1 MGDEQSLIKRILFA
15 TDFSSCAHH
24 AEAYVAFLAKAYE
37 STVTILHVLEIFE
50 GAYVTTVQDSNETHE
65 RLDEIVRRLAQPA
78 GRVKYQ
84 RRAGIP
90 DTIICETAQEVRA
103 DLIVLGTHGR
113 TGLRHVLLGS
123 TAERVLT
130 IAPCPVLT
138 IRKQGQE
145 EEHRATK
152 PVQFKQIAIPID
164 FSDCSLNALEY
175 GVQMAKGF
183 GAFLTLLH
191 SLEPLSYGSD
201 LTFVHAAEQNQH
213 RVAAQ
218 LNLAADRIQSQ
229 GVSVHTVI
237 RGGLPADSILDFI
250 DRSGCDLVVMGTHG
264 RRGLAHFMKG
274 SVAEAVLRRASCPV
288 LAAKHFMLP
297 RSGQPSV
304 PES

>member
-15 TDFSSCAHH
+15 TDFSACAHQ
-24 AEAYVAFLAKAYE
+24 AEAYGAFLAKAYE
-37 STVTILHVLEIFE
+37 ATVTILHVLEIYE
-50 GAYVTTVQDSNETHE
+50 GAYVTTVQDPNETNA

-78 GRVKYQ
+78 GRIGYQ
-84 RRAGIP
+84 QRAGIP

-123 TAERVLT
+123 TAERVLN

-138 IRKQGQE
+138 IRKHGQVE
-145 EEHRATK
+145 GHDPTK
-152 PVQFKQIAIPID
+152 PIQFKQIAVPID

-175 GVQMAKGF
+175 GVQIVKDF
-183 GAFLTLLH
+183 GSFLTLLH
-191 SLEPLSYGSD
+191 CLEPLSYGSD
-201 LTFVHAAEQNQH
+201 LTFGHAAEENHH

-218 LNLAADRIQSQ
+218 LNLAADRIQAQ
-229 GVSVHTVI
+229 GASVHTVV

-250 DRSGCDLVVMGTHG
+250 DSSGCDLVVMGTHG

-288 LAAKHFMLP
+288 LAAKYFMLP

-304 PES
+304 PVS